1 MYTSLQLKNRSPATD
16 LPRRNRAQMVRT
28 IRIQNSRSGI
38 VRLNRRDLRLVLSAR
53 ISAIILVSGPACPRC
68 TALKR
73 ALLPLLQE
81 RGFTIFEAGYFDAYA
96 TLSPE
101 ELKKYHL
108 PRVYSFP
115 TLILAGGD
123 SSAPIRLTYG
133 AEGVEGLVDALLK
146 NVYPP
151 TSCYTTD
158 VRREVSTP
166 NAPKRWRSPLPR
178 KRYVPSLLPG
188 IFSW

>member
-1 MYTSLQLKNRSPATD
+1 
-16 LPRRNRAQMVRT
+16 MVRT

-53 ISAIILVSGPACPRC
+53 IPAIILVSGPACPRC

-146 NVYPP
+146 NMQIPADLVLHNGCKERGFNTERAETLEITSTQETICTLAP
-151 TSCYTTD
+151 TGD
-158 VRREVSTP
+158 FLLVE
-166 NAPKRWRSPLPR
+166 KGGQGHL
-178 KRYVPSLLPG
+178 VPADR
-188 IFSW
+188 